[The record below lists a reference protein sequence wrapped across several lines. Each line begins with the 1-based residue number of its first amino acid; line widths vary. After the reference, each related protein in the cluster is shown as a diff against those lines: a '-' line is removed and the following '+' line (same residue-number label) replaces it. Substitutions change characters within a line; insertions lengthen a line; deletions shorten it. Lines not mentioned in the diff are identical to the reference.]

1 MTNPDG
7 LITVDSPIDAAAT
20 LHWLETTLTAKGV
33 TIFAK
38 IDHAAN
44 AQAVGL
50 TLRPTTVV
58 IFGNAQAGTK
68 PMQIDQR
75 MGIDLPLKMLVWTD
89 EGGKTHLSYSDP
101 AWIAARYSIT
111 PETAPVLT
119 AMQGMMKGLA
129 DGAAAAH

>member
-1 MTNPDG
+1 MNDIIG
-7 LITVDSPIDAAAT
+7 LVTVDSPLDAAAT
-20 LHWLETTLTAKGV
+20 IHWLETTLASKGV

-38 IDHAAN
+38 VDHAAG

-50 TLRPTTVV
+50 PLGPTTVL

-68 PMQIDQR
+68 LMQIDQR
-75 MGIDLPLKMLVWTD
+75 IGIDLPLKFLVWSD
-89 EGGKTHLSYSDP
+89 ADGKTHVSYFDP
-101 AWIAARYSIT
+101 ASIAARYGIT

-129 DGAAAAH
+129 EGLAAAR